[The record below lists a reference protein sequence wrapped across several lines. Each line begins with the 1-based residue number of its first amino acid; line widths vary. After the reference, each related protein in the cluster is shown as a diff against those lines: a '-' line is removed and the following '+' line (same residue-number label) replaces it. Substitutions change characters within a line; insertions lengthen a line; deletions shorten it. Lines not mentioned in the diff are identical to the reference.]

1 MFKFI
6 EPSFFALLCFSGSLA
21 WIAKVS
27 DSTKYI
33 FLNNEPC
40 LVKPTLVDL
49 DLNELHIIHYLFI
62 ISLARCNGTYNTL
75 ENC

>member
-49 DLNELHIIHYLFI
+49 DLN
-62 ISLARCNGTYNTL
+62 
-75 ENC
+75 